1 MGSGMVDNIL
11 VDGLLAI
18 GFALHFLVALSRS
31 ISVSFLC
38 IRSADCIL
46 CLV

>member
-11 VDGLLAI
+11 VDVLSAI
-18 GFALHFLVALSRS
+18 GFALHFLVALSCS

-38 IRSADCIL
+38 IRLAGCIL